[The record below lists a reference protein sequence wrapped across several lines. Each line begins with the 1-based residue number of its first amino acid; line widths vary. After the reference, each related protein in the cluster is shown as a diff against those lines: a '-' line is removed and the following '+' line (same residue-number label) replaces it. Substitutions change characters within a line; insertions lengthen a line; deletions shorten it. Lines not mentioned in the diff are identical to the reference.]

1 MANTAPGL
9 PETPKDPETTPTP
22 PLSSTDLPIVS
33 TTALIPIFSAGV
45 TSPIKVQNSE
55 VTMVTTETD
64 IAETIP
70 NVYLDRLIFE

>member
-9 PETPKDPETTPTP
+9 TETPKDPETTPTP
-22 PLSSTDLPIVS
+22 PFSSTDLPIVS
-33 TTALIPIFSAGV
+33 TTVLIPIFSAGV